1 MSIGYVSRALKPN
14 KLSIIMF
21 IKFISI
27 NNTFSKAEPRVL
39 EKHRTIVKF
48 TLSYESS
55 C

>member
-1 MSIGYVSRALKPN
+1 MLLISKGYVSK

-27 NNTFSKAEPRVL
+27 NNTFSKAERRAW